1 MQCEVCG
8 AELAEGSS
16 TCSDCGAA
24 QTPITADA
32 PPVSK
37 TRKPTGRTLLTIL
50 VAIVALT
57 IVGVG
62 GYVIWAQLAA
72 QSGPDGAALRMMRA
86 YATYDAEGILSNA
99 THASLTATDEATFI
113 KQAADS
119 KKANGGLPAVKDIKV
134 VKVTQAS
141 KDATTAT
148 VRLSAKWLTDPET
161 KKYTER
167 QEILTVIKQGG
178 KWVVR
183 LFQ

>member
-8 AELAEGSS
+8 AQLAEGSS
-16 TCSDCGAA
+16 TCPDCGAA
-24 QTPITADA
+24 QSPAA
-32 PPVSK
+32 SGSRPSLR
-37 TRKPTGRTLLTIL
+37 RKPQRRTWLALLL
-50 VAIVALT
+50 ALVALT
-57 IVGVG
+57 VVGAG

-86 YATYDAEGILSNA
+86 YASYDADGILENA
-99 THASLTATDEATFI
+99 THASLTATDEATFA

-119 KKANGGLPAVKDIKV
+119 KKANKGLPAVKDIQV

-148 VRLSAKWLTDPET
+148 VRLSAKWLTDAET

-167 QEILTVIKQGG
+167 QEILTVIKQNG

>member
-1 MQCEVCG
+1 MQCEICG
-8 AELAEGSS
+8 SALAEGST
-16 TCSDCGAA
+16 TCHDCGAA
-24 QTPITADA
+24 QTPAAADA
-32 PPVSK
+32 RPVSA
-37 TRKPTGRTLLTIL
+37 RSKPKGRTWLAIIG
-50 VAIVALT
+50 AIVALT

-72 QSGPDGAALRMMRA
+72 QSGPDGAALRMMKA
-86 YATYDAEGILSNA
+86 YATYDADGILANA
-99 THASLTATDEATFI
+99 THASLTATDEATFA

-119 KKANGGLPAVKDIKV
+119 KKTNGGLPAVKDIKV

-167 QEILTVIKQGG
+167 QEILTVIKQNG